1 MSPVSPVSLTTD
13 KEQESSNRN
22 QPYIPS
28 VTLLIIAGVIGSS
41 ILVLF
46 GYVLY
51 RLGYRLVLFL
61 YRSVKKEK
69 PHQRS
74 HFSVF
79 FPVSIQPQ
87 SLSSSRKISRVKF
100 VRSLLP
106 QRFTWKEKDRPAN
119 SHHEE
124 FKQHDMYGDGIAVP
138 DTVQWARPHLLKFRG
153 VDEISV
159 PMPLVSLPI
168 STFQPSTCQPSKEK
182 MDIDS
187 IQSAPSEYSQVEEV
201 DVGEAIGSY
210 LSQEPPSPDS
220 AVLLTPLP
228 EIVLWGASFDQDTAL
243 YNILKE
249 NKEYSP
255 AAEDC
260 IVYGHQL

>member
-69 PHQRS
+69 PHQ
-74 HFSVF
+74 
-79 FPVSIQPQ
+79 
-87 SLSSSRKISRVKF
+87 SRKISRVKF

-168 STFQPSTCQPSKEK
+168 STFQTSTCQPSKEK

-187 IQSAPSEYSQVEEV
+187 IQSAPSEYSQEEEV